1 MKILKV
7 AVGNSNEAF
16 IEDRF
21 TEGLNII
28 SSDDNNKGK
37 NHCYSIYDVRAWK

>member
-21 TEGLNII
+21 TEGLNI
-28 SSDDNNKGK
+28 K
-37 NHCYSIYDVRAWK
+37 NTITMLNL

>member
-7 AVGNSNEAF
+7 AVGNSKEAF
-16 IEDRF
+16 IENRF

-37 NHCYSIYDVRAWK
+37 TIGYSVYDVRAGE